1 MEELK
6 AKAQSQILTFG
17 ILGIIFGALGGL
29 LGIIFSAI
37 GLSKAKKYAAEGNEL
52 VGKAKTGKI
61 LATVGLILG
70 IIGLV
75 CSVIMAV
82 AGNAAS
88 AALSQYAV
96 Q

>member
-29 LGIIFSAI
+29 LGIIFSSI
-37 GLSKAKKYAAEGNEL
+37 SLSKAKKYAAEGNEL
-52 VGKAKTGKI
+52 TGKAKTGKI

-70 IIGLV
+70 ILGVVFSIIF
-75 CSVIMAV
+75 SV
-82 AGNAAS
+82 AGGV
-88 AALSQYAV
+88 LSQYM
-96 Q
+96 QY